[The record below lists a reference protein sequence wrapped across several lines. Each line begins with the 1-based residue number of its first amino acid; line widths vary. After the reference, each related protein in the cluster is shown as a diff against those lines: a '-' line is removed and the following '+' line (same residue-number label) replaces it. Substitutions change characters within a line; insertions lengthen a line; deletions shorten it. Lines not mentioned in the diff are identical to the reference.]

1 MNIRGGDEHHETV
14 ENRTMKV
21 TRRGRKLMLVSSR
34 CSSSSRVERWRRGRV
49 DNYCILMV
57 AGSRLLFKPATL
69 IFIRHC
75 PRHHQAASP
84 PQKPNHQHAAC
95 ASRPSHTRSL
105 CPAHHRPQHRAQHRS
120 QRGGGQQRPQ
130 KAWPQSRPDLTHHA
144 CPPHLTRSRR
154 LWLDCQWGMQQTS
167 LQHGPLGR
175 LVTISS
181 RPMILQSRG

>member
-1 MNIRGGDEHHETV
+1 
-14 ENRTMKV
+14 
-21 TRRGRKLMLVSSR
+21 MLVSSR
-34 CSSSSRVERWRRGRV
+34 GSSSSRVKCWRCGMV

-105 CPAHHRPQHRAQHRS
+105 CPAHHRPEHTHHARPLCPAHHRPQHRAQHRA

-130 KAWPQSRPDLTHHA
+130 KAWPQSRP
-144 CPPHLTRSRR
+144 HLTQQRSRR
-154 LWLDCQWGMQQTS
+154 LWLTCRWGWQQTS
-167 LQHGPLGR
+167 LHHGPLGR
-175 LVTISS
+175 VVTMSS
-181 RPMILQSRG
+181 RSMT